1 MDHKGPTD
9 IMGKRVL
16 SSNKCGKCGGKE
28 AKPVFITTGFLCTI
42 NIFIYTVAPQST
54 LLTQPSVCVGSG
66 GIDATVPQ
74 LMITKPHC
82 SGASPKSK
90 VSQNIF
96 WQILRFTENSH
107 YGLFLIFN
115 IKQFLQD
122 AVFVKVLVT
131 GERGKA

>member
-1 MDHKGPTD
+1 
-9 IMGKRVL
+9 MGKRVL
-16 SSNKCGKCGGKE
+16 SSNKCGGKE
-28 AKPVFITTGFLCTI
+28 AKPVFITTRFLCTI

-54 LLTQPSVCVGSG
+54 CADPTICVCVGRG
-66 GIDATVPQ
+66 GINATVPQ

-107 YGLFLIFN
+107 YLLFLIFN